1 MPKVTF
7 IAHDGKRREVQA
19 KSGESLMLAAVNN
32 QVAGIDADCGGLCAC
47 ATCHVF
53 IEPPWAALLPA
64 ISATEEEML
73 NFTAERLEF
82 SRLACQI
89 PITDALDGLTVSL
102 PEGQH

>member
-7 IAHDGKRREVQA
+7 IAHDGTRREVDA
-19 KSGESLMLAAVNN
+19 PVGSSLMMAAVNN
-32 QVAGIDADCGGLCAC
+32 TVAGIDGDCGGQCAC

-53 IEPPWAALLPA
+53 VEAPWADKLPA
-64 ISATEEEML
+64 PSAMETEML
-73 NFTAERLEF
+73 SFAAEANPR

-89 PITDALDGLTVSL
+89 PLTEALDGLTVRM

>member
-7 IAHDGKRREVQA
+7 ISHNGKRHEVQA
-19 KSGESLMLAAVNN
+19 PVGLSLMRAAIDNTVP
-32 QVAGIDADCGGLCAC
+32 GIDGDCGGQCAC

-53 IEPPWAALLPA
+53 VEAPWADKLPA
-64 ISATEEEML
+64 PSSMESEML
-73 NFTAERLEF
+73 SFAAEANER

-89 PITDALDGLTVSL
+89 PLTEALDGLTVRM